1 MMSVSANQVNLPP
14 PLCDPPNLCH
24 YSSDMT
30 SIVADN
36 KLRLLTLLLL
46 VVVVCTWQPQ
56 AGAAE
61 IEIAAASD
69 LTFAFKDVAARF
81 EKQTGNKIKL
91 TYGSSG
97 NFFAQIQ
104 NGAPFDLFF
113 SADVSYPEKLE
124 GEGVA
129 EPGTIY
135 EYASGK
141 LVMWVPNASKLDLSR
156 GLAALLDPG
165 IGKIAIAN
173 PQHAPYGVAAVAAMR
188 HAGIYDQVKSKLV
201 LGENISQT
209 AQFVQ
214 SGNADVGLLAL
225 SLAVAPAMKN
235 SGRYVEIPAAD
246 YPPLIQAAVILKSS
260 HNQELAGQFLK
271 FLKEP
276 ETVALMERYGFSIPR
291 DVAAAHSDSKMS
303 APH

>member
-1 MMSVSANQVNLPP
+1 MLWQSTTGRRHVNPILDGKRAKIVLRALFALATFLFMSLA
-14 PLCDPPNLCH
+14 
-24 YSSDMT
+24 
-30 SIVADN
+30 AG
-36 KLRLLTLLLL
+36 
-46 VVVVCTWQPQ
+46 

-61 IEIAAASD
+61 IKVAAASD

-81 EKQTGNKIKL
+81 QNQTGNTVKL

-113 SADVSYPEKLE
+113 SADVGYPEKL
-124 GEGVA
+124 VA
-129 EPGTIY
+129 AGLTAPGAIY
-135 EYASGK
+135 EYACGK

-156 GLAALLDPG
+156 GLATLLDPT
-165 IGKIAIAN
+165 ISKIAIAN
-173 PQHAPYGVAAVAAMR
+173 PQHAPYGTAAVAAMR
-188 HAGIYDQVKSKLV
+188 HAAVYDQVKGKLV

-235 SGRYVEIPAAD
+235 SGRYVEVPASD
-246 YPPLIQAAVILKSS
+246 YPPLLQAGVILKSS
-260 HNQELAGQFLK
+260 GNKELANQFMK
-271 FLKEP
+271 F
-276 ETVALMERYGFSIPR
+276 
-291 DVAAAHSDSKMS
+291 
-303 APH
+303 

>member
-1 MMSVSANQVNLPP
+1 MNQILDGKRAKIVLRALFALATFLYMWLP
-14 PLCDPPNLCH
+14 
-24 YSSDMT
+24 
-30 SIVADN
+30 AA
-36 KLRLLTLLLL
+36 
-46 VVVVCTWQPQ
+46 

-61 IEIAAASD
+61 IKVAAASD

-81 EKQTGNKIKL
+81 QKETGNNIKL

-113 SADVSYPEKLE
+113 SADVGYPEKLE
-124 GEGVA
+124 AAGLA

-141 LVMWVPNASKLDLSR
+141 LVMWAPSASKLDLSR
-156 GLAALLDPG
+156 GLATLLDPG
-165 IGKIAIAN
+165 IRKIAIAN

-188 HAGIYDQVKSKLV
+188 HAAVYDKVKSKLV

-214 SGNADVGLLAL
+214 SGNADVGILAL
-225 SLAVAPAMKN
+225 SLALAPAMKD

-246 YPPLIQAAVILKSS
+246 YPPLIQAGVILKSS
-260 HNQELAGQFLK
+260 RNKELANQFLK

-276 ETVALMERYGFSIPR
+276 ETVALMERYGFSVPK
-291 DVAAAHSDSKMS
+291 DVAAGHNESKVS
-303 APH
+303 APR

>member
-1 MMSVSANQVNLPP
+1 MARAV
-14 PLCDPPNLCH
+14 
-24 YSSDMT
+24 
-30 SIVADN
+30 
-36 KLRLLTLLLL
+36 LRALFALATL
-46 VVVVCTWQPQ
+46 VYVWSPRE

-61 IEIAAASD
+61 LRVAAASD
-69 LTFAFKDVAARF
+69 LTFAFKEVAARF
-81 EKQTGNKIKL
+81 QNQTGNSIRL

-113 SADVSYPEKLE
+113 SADVNYPKNLE
-124 GEGVA
+124 TAGLI

-141 LVMWVPNASKLDLSR
+141 LVMWAPNSSKLDLSR

-173 PQHAPYGVAAVAAMR
+173 PQHAPYGSAAVAAMR
-188 HAGIYDQVKSKLV
+188 DAGVYDEVKGKLV
-201 LGENISQT
+201 LGENISQA

-214 SGNADVGLLAL
+214 SGNADVGILAL
-225 SLAVAPAMKN
+225 SLALAPAMQD
-235 SGRYVEIPAAD
+235 SGRYVEIPPAD
-246 YPPLIQAAVILKSS
+246 YPPLIQAGVILKSS
-260 HNQELAGQFLK
+260 SNKELAKQFLK

-276 ETVALMERYGFSIPR
+276 GTVALMERYGFSIPK
-291 DVAAAHSDSKMS
+291 DIASAHNVGEMS